1 MRKGIKDLVLGDRAK
16 GLDNTRVIL
25 SVDSFLIDFHKNSY
39 VANIKYIIP
48 FKRGTNDL
56 YKLIL

>member
-1 MRKGIKDLVLGDRAK
+1 MKKEMKDLVLGDRAK

-48 FKRGTNDL
+48 FKRGNE
-56 YKLIL
+56 